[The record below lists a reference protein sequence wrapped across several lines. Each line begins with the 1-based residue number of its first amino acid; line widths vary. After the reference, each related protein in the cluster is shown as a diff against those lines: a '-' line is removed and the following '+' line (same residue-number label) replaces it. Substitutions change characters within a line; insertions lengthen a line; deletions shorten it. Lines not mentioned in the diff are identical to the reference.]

1 MKVRLPAHWLAIA
14 FPAFKRS
21 LSFMLWNSFLA
32 YIPLALSIWLFRLRQ
47 PRSVLWW
54 LGFVVF
60 VAFLPNAPY
69 VLTDIIHLV
78 DIIRDGYPLWV
89 VTLVLIPQYILFIG
103 AGFEAY
109 VLSIINLG
117 YYLHR
122 HKLGQ
127 WTLLVELSLHA
138 LSALGI
144 YLGRFKRFN
153 SWDIVTKPKVLA
165 KTTIEH
171 LADKE
176 PLLVMFL
183 TFIILTILYWIM
195 KQITLS
201 LIFRWRYR
209 KTLQAQMAEELV

>member
-1 MKVRLPAHWLAIA
+1 
-14 FPAFKRS
+14 
-21 LSFMLWNSFLA
+21 MLWNSFLA